1 MLNIGITGGIGSGK
15 TTVCKIFQTLEIPVY
30 YADIEAKNML
40 QKNREVKN
48 AVKKLLGIEAYYR
61 NGRPNKTYI
70 AQKIFK
76 DKKLLERMNAII
88 HPAVKLDGDKWFE
101 NQKKTIPK
109 PPFALKEAA
118 LLVENGSFKLFDK
131 IIVVT
136 CPENIRIKRVMSRD
150 NVTEAIILQRLAN
163 QLPESEKIA
172 VADYV
177 IINDGKT
184 ALIPQVYAVFKEILG
199 VKK

>member
-1 MLNIGITGGIGSGK
+1 MFNIGITGGIGSGK
-15 TTVCKIFQTLEIPVY
+15 TTVCKIFETLAIPVY
-30 YADIEAKNML
+30 YADTEAKKML
-40 QKNREVKN
+40 QINREVKT
-48 AVKKLLGIEAYYR
+48 AVKNLLGIEAYYR

-101 NQKKTIPK
+101 KQKKTIPK

-118 LLVENGSFKLFDK
+118 LLVENGSYQHFDK

-136 CPENIRIKRVMSRD
+136 CPENIRIKRVMARD
-150 NVTEAIILQRLAN
+150 SVKESIIRQRLN
-163 QLPESEKIA
+163 HQLPESEKVA

-177 IINDGKT
+177 IINDGQMP
-184 ALIPQVYAVFKEILG
+184 LIPQVYKIFKEIEYLNR
-199 VKK
+199 